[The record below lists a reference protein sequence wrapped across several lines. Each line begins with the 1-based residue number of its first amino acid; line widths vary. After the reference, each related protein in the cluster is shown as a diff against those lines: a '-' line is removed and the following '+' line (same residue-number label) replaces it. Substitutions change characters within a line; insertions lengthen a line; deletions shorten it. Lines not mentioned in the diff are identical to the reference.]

1 MVAYGSWTG
10 TEDERTDSQSIP
22 ICPTAADLYAVVEVL
37 RFLRVSDSRI
47 RERNSMRT
55 GTFCRQCLYNSEQR
69 KVEQEHE
76 EEKKQQFL
84 DQVKEIL
91 KDEEM
96 ELSPPEYLAEFTEVY
111 EQYFGT
117 QTAFDPLKRHF
128 NDLMLSIALGE
139 IDSEQL
145 ENLLFNNGIKGLKP
159 EVYQSFR
166 QDLASAQ
173 SLVYVTD
180 NCGEIVVDKILIQEL
195 KKLYPHLHV
204 TVIVR
209 GAGVAN
215 DASMEDARQVGMPD
229 VANVIGNGTR
239 IAGTSMKRISHEA
252 REALKGADVI
262 IAKGQ
267 GNYETMSGCGLNV
280 YYLFLC
286 KCDYFV
292 EKFKSEYLEHM
303 FIKER

>member
-1 MVAYGSWTG
+1 
-10 TEDERTDSQSIP
+10 
-22 ICPTAADLYAVVEVL
+22 
-37 RFLRVSDSRI
+37 
-47 RERNSMRT
+47 MRT

-128 NDLMLSIALGE
+128 NDLMLSKEQEIKQRIEDSEDPIVTAVQAAQAGNYIDYIALGE

-252 REALKGADVI
+252 REALNGADVI

-292 EKFKSEYLEHM
+292 ERFKSEYLEHM

>member
-1 MVAYGSWTG
+1 
-10 TEDERTDSQSIP
+10 
-22 ICPTAADLYAVVEVL
+22 
-37 RFLRVSDSRI
+37 
-47 RERNSMRT
+47 MRT
-55 GTFCRQCLYNSEQR
+55 GTFCKQCLFNSEQK
-69 KVEQEHE
+69 KVAQEHD

-84 DQVKEIL
+84 DQVKKIL
-91 KDEEM
+91 KDEEV
-96 ELSPPEYLAEFTEVY
+96 ELSPPEYLAEFTDVY
-111 EQYFGT
+111 EQYFGA

-128 NDLMLSIALGE
+128 NKLMLSKEQEIKQRIEASEDPIVTAIQAAQAGNYIDYIALGE
-139 IDSEQL
+139 IDSKQL
-145 ENLLFNNGIKGLKP
+145 ENLLFHNGVKGLKT

-166 QDLASAQ
+166 EELSSAQ
-173 SLVYVTD
+173 NLVYVTD
-180 NCGEIVVDKILIQEL
+180 NCGEIVVDKILIREL
-195 KKLYPHLHV
+195 KKVYPKLHV

-215 DASMEDARQVGMPD
+215 DASMDDARQVGMHD
-229 VANVIGNGTR
+229 VADVIGNGTR
-239 IAGTSMKRISHEA
+239 IAGTSIKRISHEA
-252 REALKGADVI
+252 REALNKADVI

-292 EKFKSEYLEHM
+292 EKFQSEYLEHM